1 MAAELLYF
9 GLDLSFAPVLDLYT
23 ATSEVIGDRAFSA
36 EVDIAV
42 RLIRAYV
49 DGMHEAGM
57 VATGKHFPGHGT
69 VVADSHVELRLM
81 IGPNLKFGLMISRF
95 LVTVLTCWM
104 RSCPR
109 MSAIPRLTRSVPVI
123 QAHGCRV
130 F

>member
-9 GLDLSFAPVLDLYT
+9 GLDLGFAPVLDLYT

-69 VVADSHVELRLM
+69 VVADSHVELPVDDRPESQ
-81 IGPNLKFGLMISRF
+81 IWAHDLKVFSDCIDVGCGHARACLLSRD
-95 LVTVLTCWM
+95 
-104 RSCPR
+104 
-109 MSAIPRLTRSVPVI
+109 
-123 QAHGCRV
+123 
-130 F
+130 